1 MKMRTRYLSL
11 VVTAVALPSLVLAGQ
26 DKGPDNYGA
35 KPLRPSEHSVV
46 LIPDEGGVGCNKF
59 SSNDYVKELRG
70 RISCANQDIDV
81 YRSEDG
87 PSGPIV
93 GGFVSGDGGS
103 AEYTYNCS
111 TGELSFDNAT
121 VGINAAITGGK
132 KRNGWGK
139 YEYSYDD
146 EGEGGGGSSNINRFV
161 YGSPRIADSMITNQD
176 PDSGGNLP
184 IKKFSLCFGL
194 PSSTDDQPL
203 PRCDIEG
210 GNAWVGPIDCGEVA
224 DWHRRY
230 PLAAA
235 GDTRWRRRSK
245 YR

>member
-26 DKGPDNYGA
+26 DKGPDNDGA
-35 KPLRPSEHSVV
+35 MPLRPSEHSVV
-46 LIPDEGGVGCNKF
+46 VIPDEGGVGCNKF
-59 SSNDYVKELRG
+59 SSNDFVMEMRG

-87 PSGPIV
+87 PSGSIV
-93 GGFVSGDGGS
+93 DGSVRGGGES
-103 AEYTYNCS
+103 ADYTYNCS

-132 KRNGWGK
+132 KRNGGGE
-139 YEYSYDD
+139 YESSYYD

-161 YGSPRIADSMITNQD
+161 YGSARRADSMITNQD

-203 PRCDIEG
+203 P
-210 GNAWVGPIDCGEVA
+210 
-224 DWHRRY
+224 
-230 PLAAA
+230 
-235 GDTRWRRRSK
+235 T
-245 YR
+245 